1 MSLSRMRLTS
11 GTSLTRN
18 NPKITRPGG
27 HEGRKGKTMSE
38 AYLEW
43 LMETAQEERD
53 VWDAIERYNEQEV
66 EA

>member
-1 MSLSRMRLTS
+1 MSLSKMRWTN
-11 GTSLTRN
+11 GTRITRN
-18 NPKITRPGG
+18 NLQPLTYRRDG
-27 HEGRKGKTMSE
+27 EKGKTMYE

-53 VWDAIERYNEQEV
+53 VWDAIERLNEQEV

>member
-1 MSLSRMRLTS
+1 
-11 GTSLTRN
+11 
-18 NPKITRPGG
+18 
-27 HEGRKGKTMSE
+27 MSE

-66 EA
+66 EAW

>member
-1 MSLSRMRLTS
+1 
-11 GTSLTRN
+11 
-18 NPKITRPGG
+18 
-27 HEGRKGKTMSE
+27 MSE

-43 LMETAQEERD
+43 LMETAQSERD